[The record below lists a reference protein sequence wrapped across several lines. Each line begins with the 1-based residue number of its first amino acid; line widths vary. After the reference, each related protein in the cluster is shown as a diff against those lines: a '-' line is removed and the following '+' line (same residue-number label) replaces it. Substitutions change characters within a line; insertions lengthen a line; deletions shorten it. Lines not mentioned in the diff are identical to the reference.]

1 MNRPEA
7 RCDSLIEA
15 TAAALNGDAVALM
28 LVAMQKDN
36 LGLGVS
42 LALKR
47 SVHKFKGTVG
57 VNLIRAVQG
66 LFQWWVE

>member
-1 MNRPEA
+1 MNRKEG
-7 RCDSLIEA
+7 RCDILIEA
-15 TAAALNGDAVALM
+15 TAAALNKDAVALM
-28 LVAMQKDN
+28 LVAVQKDN

-57 VNLIRAVQG
+57 GYLIRAVQG